1 MSALRISH
9 HIDLTG
15 RAHTLVPPSAV
26 SVSQPRPA
34 RETTA
39 TIRPAVRVG
48 KHDMPYV
55 RQTPQKLMAKGLL
68 WVDVTILSTS
78 PYTL

>member
-15 RAHTLVPPSAV
+15 RAHSLVPPSIV
-26 SVSQPRPA
+26 SVPSPGRA
-34 RETTA
+34 RETTT

-48 KHDMPYV
+48 RQDMPHV
-55 RQTPQKLMAKGLL
+55 GQTPQKLMAKGLL
-68 WVDVTILSTS
+68 WVDATILSTS